1 VNTVVDVALGVQ
13 LATANALAFR
23 TVNVLMMSGPEYSD
37 DVDVGSVPSVV
48 YRTTVLF
55 AALVIVTDWA
65 VV

>member
-1 VNTVVDVALGVQ
+1 VNTVVDVALGVHP
-13 LATANALAFR
+13 ATANALAFR
-23 TVNVLMMSGPEYSD
+23 TVNVLMMSGPEYPD

-55 AALVIVTDWA
+55 DALVIVTDWA

>member
-1 VNTVVDVALGVQ
+1 VNTVVDVALGVHP
-13 LATANALAFR
+13 ATANALALS
-23 TVNVLMMSGPEYSD
+23 TVNVLMMSGPEYTD